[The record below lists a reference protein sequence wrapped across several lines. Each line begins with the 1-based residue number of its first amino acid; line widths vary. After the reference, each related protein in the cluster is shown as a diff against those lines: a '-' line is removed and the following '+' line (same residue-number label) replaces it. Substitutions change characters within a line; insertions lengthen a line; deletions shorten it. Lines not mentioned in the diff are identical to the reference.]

1 MAPSGNKKVANS
13 LVTLSSAA
21 ILVVYAAGF
30 MKTRAAAAKLD
41 EASNERRPSMPAPA
55 TAGETRTPAQIEP
68 TTDTAK
74 ATDLKSPMMPKP
86 EATTAAAA
94 PGAAVATKSAAAPAA
109 PAATKSA
116 AASGAPKAP
125 VAPNLTNPANPTNQS
140 GSPEQ
145 NPTNGSN
152 PTNLPVAAAVAVAE
166 AAKPAEEKLPS
177 SLLMPKEKY
186 KDGTY
191 LGWGTCRH
199 GDIQAQVVVLD
210 GRITSASIAQC
221 WTRYSCSWVAH
232 LPPQVVTRQSPDVDY
247 VSGATQSANAFY
259 WAVIDALTK
268 AKGPQ
273 VRTPDQK

>member
-94 PGAAVATKSAAAPAA
+94 PGAAVATKSAAAPA
-109 PAATKSA
+109 
-116 AASGAPKAP
+116 APKAP

>member
-1 MAPSGNKKVANS
+1 MAPSAGNKKVANS

-41 EASNERRPSMPAPA
+41 DASNERRPSMPAPA
-55 TAGETRTPAQIEP
+55 TAGETRTPPQIEP

-74 ATDLKSPMMPKP
+74 ATDLKSPTMPKP
-86 EATTAAAA
+86 ETTTAAA
-94 PGAAVATKSAAAPAA
+94 PGAPGAPVA

-116 AASGAPKAP
+116 AAPVAPKAP

-199 GDIQAQVVVLD
+199 GDIQASVTVES
-210 GRITSASIAQC
+210 GRITSTSIAQC

-232 LPPQVVTRQSPDVDY
+232 LPGQVVTRQSPDVDY

-259 WAVIDALTK
+259 WAVIDALNK

-273 VRTPDQK
+273 VRTPEQK